1 LGSEPLLPPAVDLR
15 EDVSLYYIR
24 TPRGLPLGDFR
35 EDIPGRHGDIP
46 KYRRANVRVV
56 FAAMATTIRGFSPY
70 RASKLSAVYGSRNA
84 WSPVAKYRAPLDLL
98 WEHLV
103 TYYKM
108 SEVYGIRIVESA
120 EEFED
125 CLRGDWR
132 LCFLLQLEGAEPVED
147 PDSLLG
153 EDVPGR
159 FREEL
164 ESRNLVVYDLY
175 SREPRL
181 WIDEPPPERDPELG
195 TGRYVAWQTP
205 LHREAVRRVLQAY
218 LG

>member
-1 LGSEPLLPPAVDLR
+1 MVDPLGSEPLLPPAVDLH

-35 EDIPGRHGDIP
+35 EDVPGRHGDIP

-70 RASKLSAVYGSRNA
+70 RASKLSEVCGSRNA

-125 CLRGDWR
+125 CLRGAGGCASYYSSRALSRSRTPTTSCYSGSWG
-132 LCFLLQLEGAEPVED
+132 LGALAQRGTTPT
-147 PDSLLG
+147 SMRRAAALG
-153 EDVPGR
+153 RTWG
-159 FREEL
+159 
-164 ESRNLVVYDLY
+164 
-175 SREPRL
+175 
-181 WIDEPPPERDPELG
+181 
-195 TGRYVAWQTP
+195 
-205 LHREAVRRVLQAY
+205 
-218 LG
+218 